1 MSLAT
6 TGDWCRENPDLA
18 AMADIAHHPEN
29 TGLWFHDVLMADGRP
44 YHEEE
49 MALVQTLS
57 KGKPFTPGKR
67 SVYPDIP

>member
-1 MSLAT
+1 LLPLG
-6 TGDWCRENPDLA
+6 TGAGKTQTWLPWP
-18 AMADIAHHPEN
+18 DIAHHPEN

-57 KGKPFTPGKR
+57 KR
-67 SVYPDIP
+67 